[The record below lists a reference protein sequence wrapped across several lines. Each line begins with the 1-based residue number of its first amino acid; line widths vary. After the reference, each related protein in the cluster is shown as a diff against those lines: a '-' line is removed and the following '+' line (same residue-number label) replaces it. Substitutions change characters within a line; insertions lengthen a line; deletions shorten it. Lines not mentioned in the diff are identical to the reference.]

1 MNALKKITLACLTI
15 VICSC
20 QDNTKQKPFS
30 TTGTMKELSGTWE
43 LKEFTYPNVE
53 QRYVVGEPNGSIHYK
68 TVTFSSDTRFNTYTD
83 SQIVYGSKYI
93 YQLRNDTID
102 VKSGSINNGVSLNLK
117 QFKFGF
123 NQTHDLL
130 KLENLITGVTEYYQR
145 KP

>member
-1 MNALKKITLACLTI
+1 MNALKKITLACLAV
-15 VICSC
+15 VIWSC
-20 QDNTKQKPFS
+20 QDSTKPKPYS

-102 VKSGSINNGVSLNLK
+102 VKSGSISNGKPLNLK